1 MPTGAELDAAAP
13 RHPVFARRGGHLAI
27 ANALALRAAGIDDHT
42 QDPAGGTIG
51 RLPDGRPSGL
61 LEGGAVYQV
70 GGHAPPPSRADL
82 ARALGTGSAAY
93 AALGVGT
100 IREAMVNLDELLAYQ
115 DAARSGQLRVR
126 VRPMIRVGNELSESD
141 AAAFVRGL
149 AAWSGLGDDWLRLWG
164 LKLVMDG
171 GVEGGALEEP
181 YADDPSNSGH
191 LNWDPEVMSRV
202 CVEAVRRGWKIGTH
216 AVGDRAVK
224 TLLNVY
230 ESVIAQTG
238 PLPPWTLVIEHALVS
253 DPEQRLRAVRGGF
266 GITVQHTLLWN
277 MGSEMMHTWGAERT
291 ANVNPLDEWLAAGA
305 QLAVGT
311 DITRPFNPMTNVWG
325 MATRSTK
332 AAGIQGPQHAI
343 DVPTAIRLYTL
354 GTAELNGEADRLGS
368 IAPGKLA
375 DLVAYRLDPF
385 KADVDELAE
394 LTPAFTVIGG
404 KPLHDPDRRLTSM
417 TG

>member
-1 MPTGAELDAAAP
+1 
-13 RHPVFARRGGHLAI
+13 
-27 ANALALRAAGIDDHT
+27 
-42 QDPAGGTIG
+42 
-51 RLPDGRPSGL
+51 
-61 LEGGAVYQV
+61 
-70 GGHAPPPSRADL
+70 
-82 ARALGTGSAAY
+82 
-93 AALGVGT
+93 
-100 IREAMVNLDELLAYQ
+100 
-115 DAARSGQLRVR
+115 
-126 VRPMIRVGNELSESD
+126 
-141 AAAFVRGL
+141 
-149 AAWSGLGDDWLRLWG
+149 
-164 LKLVMDG
+164 
-171 GVEGGALEEP
+171 
-181 YADDPSNSGH
+181 
-191 LNWDPEVMSRV
+191 
-202 CVEAVRRGWKIGTH
+202 
-216 AVGDRAVK
+216 
-224 TLLNVY
+224 
-230 ESVIAQTG
+230 
-238 PLPPWTLVIEHALVS
+238 
-253 DPEQRLRAVRGGF
+253 
-266 GITVQHTLLWN
+266 
-277 MGSEMMHTWGAERT
+277 MMHTWGAERT